1 MKSVIAIPCYNCSEQ
16 VTRVIEGLLQNNL
29 NTKSI
34 ILLIDNRSTDNTTSS
49 ILNCIKD
56 QDNFIL
62 VQNEENFGLGGSH
75 KVAFEYA
82 IQKDMDFITI
92 LHGDDQATIQDLI
105 RLQEEAIIKNRT
117 VLGSRFL
124 KNSKRI
130 NYQTSRVI
138 GNKALNIVFTL
149 LTRHKTKDLGS
160 GLNVFRISDI
170 KQIDFISLTNSF
182 NFNVELL
189 LNFYSKKI
197 NFLYSPITW
206 IESDQVSNARNF
218 RVAFDMLKSLTRWL
232 FNMKQINTAKKYNY
246 KILNK

>member
-1 MKSVIAIPCYNCSEQ
+1 
-16 VTRVIEGLLQNNL
+16 
-29 NTKSI
+29 
-34 ILLIDNRSTDNTTSS
+34 
-49 ILNCIKD
+49 
-56 QDNFIL
+56 
-62 VQNEENFGLGGSH
+62 
-75 KVAFEYA
+75 
-82 IQKDMDFITI
+82 
-92 LHGDDQATIQDLI
+92 DQATIQDLI

-160 GLNVFRISDI
+160 GLNVFRTSDI
-170 KQIDFISLTNSF
+170 KQVDFISLTNSF

-189 LNFYSKKI
+189 LNFYSQRI

-218 RVAFDMLKSLTRWL
+218 RVAFGMLKSLTRWL
-232 FNMKQINTAKKYNY
+232 FNMKQINSAKKYNY
-246 KILNK
+246 KVLNK